1 MYSEIQFAVFEI
13 SFFFSRISLKVS
25 KSLCIFGLNVTC
37 CVVFVLY
44 KVHIV
49 NCMSMLTVKIQ
60 MLVSKK
66 NEKRS
71 HLTVNMSFVK
81 TKQKTVKTAIFRH
94 GNQGQ
99 QAFEF
104 IKPML

>member
-1 MYSEIQFAVFEI
+1 
-13 SFFFSRISLKVS
+13 
-25 KSLCIFGLNVTC
+25 
-37 CVVFVLY
+37 
-44 KVHIV
+44 
-49 NCMSMLTVKIQ
+49 MLTVKIQ